1 MCNGGSEK
9 GEKADGRITK
19 TSIFS
24 ARGKTMG
31 SVKVKKGW
39 TGGKGSYFCGVC
51 VSDGDDGGNEGGNAK
66 LKRKVEEAENKIKL
80 MEQEVREWRK
90 GKEEEK
96 KRKVLWML

>member
-1 MCNGGSEK
+1 M
-9 GEKADGRITK
+9 
-19 TSIFS
+19 
-24 ARGKTMG
+24 
-31 SVKVKKGW
+31 
-39 TGGKGSYFCGVC
+39 
-51 VSDGDDGGNEGGNAK
+51 SDGDDGGNEGGNAK